1 MDRIVGQIKE
11 GFAKA
16 VQQASNSI
24 AFTELPNCESLE
36 SVDRISIKLKDN
48 IVADDLKHRIIAGHH
63 VQTFENIPILIR
75 NEDNN
80 KQTFMLADLSP
91 VKGISISTVGK
102 KDVMIV
108 RTPNHST
115 DSKGKIMHPTQATLY
130 KLVSEGRLSPNWWI
144 TKTKGNEGIIKIEK
158 VFISL
163 YPIGKYFGFLNT
175 DCVYWFKK
183 PNGSILGY
191 IRPKLSKKHSTLIVK
206 FMKHEKDQ
214 QLRAAMLG
222 TAVLFFITEAYPHL
236 SRALKD
242 SIELQYGYH
251 ENIQ

>member
-1 MDRIVGQIKE
+1 MERLVGQIKE

-16 VQQASNSI
+16 VQQASNNI

-36 SVDRISIKLKDN
+36 SIDRISIKLKDT
-48 IVADDLKHRIIAGHH
+48 IVSDDLKHRIIAGHH

-75 NEDNN
+75 DEDNS
-80 KQTFMLADLSP
+80 KQTFMLAELSP
-91 VKGISISTVGK
+91 VKGISVTTIGK

-108 RTPNHST
+108 KTPNHSVE
-115 DSKGKIMHPTQATLY
+115 SKGKIMHPTQATLY

-144 TKTKGNEGIIKIEK
+144 TKANKNE
-158 VFISL
+158 
-163 YPIGKYFGFLNT
+163 

-206 FMKHEKDQ
+206 FMKHERDQ

-222 TAVLFFITEAYPHL
+222 SAILFFISEAYPHL
-236 SRALKD
+236 SKALKD
-242 SIELQYGYH
+242 SIELQHGFH
-251 ENIQ
+251 EALQ